1 MKKVYAGKW
10 TLAITFILL
19 GSSILWNMYATPKIA
34 IADYYPVVLVFLGME
49 LIIKALTRKG
59 QKVSLEIGTIIL
71 LVLIMIFVNVIPFSF
86 IGPRSN
92 DLFSEDHPFG
102 EFFRE
107 LSQGNVVINFDGIGR
122 FNTNYE
128 IEETFSMENFDR
140 VKLQNAF
147 GDVTVDSWQEEEIK
161 VIIQVQSNND
171 DEEYVEG
178 LKEELFSSEIES
190 EETLVL
196 YSNNRRYL
204 EDSRI
209 RSLRMNYRIFLPE
222 GNGVSFLEIINEFG
236 DVSIK
241 ELEGALMVNNRHGDV
256 TVEENAET
264 IDLENSF
271 GDVTLKA
278 LGGEAKINN
287 RHGDV
292 TLENEGETVN
302 ELTIENEFGSVYLQ
316 ISEEQSGVFDLH
328 TRFGEINQNLDLVE
342 GGFLEGQGL
351 NEVTFQGTVGS
362 GQEVLSVDNRHGDI
376 TIEVKE

>member
-1 MKKVYAGKW
+1 LKKVYAGKW
-10 TLAITFILL
+10 TLAVTFILL
-19 GSSILWNMYATPKIA
+19 GGSILWNMYATPKIA

-59 QKVSLEIGTIIL
+59 QKVSLEVGTIIL
-71 LVLIMIFVNVIPFSF
+71 LILIMIFVNVIPFSF

-92 DLFSEDHPFG
+92 DLFSEEHPFG

-107 LSQGNVVINFDGIGR
+107 LSQGNVVINFDGIGK

-128 IEETFSMENFDR
+128 IEESFSIENFDR

-147 GDVTVDSWQEEEIK
+147 GDITVESWQEEEIK

-178 LKEELFSSEIES
+178 LKEELFSSDIES

-204 EDSRI
+204 EDSRVQ
-209 RSLRMNYRIFLPE
+209 SLRMNYRIFLPE
-222 GNGVSFLEIINEFG
+222 GNGLSSLEIINEFG
-236 DVSIK
+236 DVCIK
-241 ELEGALMVNNRHGDV
+241 EIESALMVNNRHGDV
-256 TVEENAET
+256 NIDGNDET

-271 GDVTLKA
+271 GDVTLKS
-278 LGGEAKINN
+278 LSGEVEIIN

-292 TLENEGETVN
+292 TLENEEETAIG
-302 ELTIENEFGSVYLQ
+302 LTIENEFGSVHLQ
-316 ISEEQSGVFDLH
+316 LSEGQSGIFDLH
-328 TRFGEINQNLDLVE
+328 TRFGEINQNLGLAD
-342 GGFLEGQGL
+342 GGFAEEQGL

-362 GQEVLSVDNRHGDI
+362 GQGVLSVDNRHGDI
-376 TIEVKE
+376 TIEIKE